1 MKPFNLEDA
10 KRGEPIVCRDGTPAK
25 FIAHVPE
32 ANDGRRLIVLI
43 SNFIFTHF
51 ENGRE
56 YPSDTDRDLFMAPK
70 KRTVWVNFYANGG
83 ALHFDSEMNADTN
96 HLYVRESAYH
106 HNYPRIGNRAY
117 PVEIEE

>member
-1 MKPFNLEDA
+1 MKPFNLEAA

-70 KRTVWVNFYANGG
+70 RRIVWVNLYGSSSIARYFSTEY
-83 ALHFDSEMNADTN
+83 EADQ
-96 HLYVRESAYH
+96 
-106 HNYPRIGNRAY
+106 YPSWTDCISNINRIGNRAW
-117 PVEIEE
+117 PLEIQE

>member
-70 KRTVWVNFYANGG
+70 KRTVWVNFYYSSIGHPVAFCKN
-83 ALHFDSEMNADTN
+83 SQVEADEE
-96 HLYVRESAYH
+96 HSIYSH
-106 HNYPRIGNRAY
+106 KDKRIGNRAY

>member
-1 MKPFNLEDA
+1 MKPFDLEAA
-10 KRGEPIVCRDGTPAK
+10 KRGEPIVCRNGTPAK

-70 KRTVWVNFYANGG
+70 KRTVWVNLYENGLANFHGTEEYA
-83 ALHFDSEMNADTN
+83 DQ
-96 HLYVRESAYH
+96 SASKH
-106 HNYPRIGNRAY
+106 HDRIGKRAY